1 METQEHFDIL
11 IIGAGISGIDAAYR
25 LQTAFPGKTYAILE
39 ARDSIGGTWDL
50 FRYPGVRSDSDMY
63 TLGFPF
69 RPWQAEEAIA
79 GGPAIWNYIR
89 DTAAQFGIDRHIR
102 FRHQMIRASW
112 SSGEARWT
120 VEARVKD
127 DGRIVRLDCKF
138 LYMCSGYYSYEKG
151 FSPEFPGMKRFQGRF
166 LHPQAWPEKLDYAGK
181 RIVVIGSG
189 ATAVTLV
196 PALAKDAAHVTM
208 LQRSPSY
215 VVTRPAKDAHA
226 IWMYRHLP
234 KTLAATLT
242 RWKNVIYSIAM
253 FSLARSRPDMMK
265 GLINKAIKQQ
275 VPPDYDVKRHFT
287 PRYNPWDQRICLV
300 PDGDLFAAIRSGRAE
315 IVTDTIETFVESGI
329 LLSSGTTLPADIIV
343 SATGLAVK
351 MMGGAEIV
359 VDCAAVKFEE
369 KLVYKGAMLSG
380 VPNLALAFGYT
391 NNSWTLRCDITARY
405 VCRLLEYM
413 DRNGWSVCVPRF
425 PDASVVPVPLLD
437 FSSGYI
443 RRADGVLP
451 RQGQKTPWRV
461 HQNYVKDLAAFTFGS
476 ISDGTMEFRRGS
488 EGPEL
493 KRA

>member
-89 DTAAQFGIDRHIR
+89 DTATQFGIDRHIR

-112 SSGEARWT
+112 SSAEARWT

-127 DGRIVRLDCKF
+127 DGRIVRLGCSF
-138 LYMCSGYYSYEKG
+138 LYMCSGYYSYDKG
-151 FSPEFPGMKRFQGRF
+151 FSPEFPGRARFQGQF
-166 LHPQAWPEKLDYAGK
+166 LHPQEWPATLDYTGK

-242 RWKNVIYSIAM
+242 KWKNVLYSIAM
-253 FSLARSRPDMMK
+253 FSLARSRPEMMK

-275 VPPDYDVKRHFT
+275 VPADYDVKRHFM

-300 PDGDLFAAIRSGRAE
+300 PDGDLFAAIRSGRAA

-329 LLSSGTTLPADIIV
+329 QLSSGKTLPADIIV

-359 VDCAAVKFEE
+359 VDGVPVKFEE

-413 DRNGWSVCVPRF
+413 DRKGWSICVPRF

-451 RQGQKTPWRV
+451 KQGQKTPWRV

-476 ISDGTMEFRRGS
+476 VGDGTMEFRRNS
-488 EGPEL
+488 EGSEL